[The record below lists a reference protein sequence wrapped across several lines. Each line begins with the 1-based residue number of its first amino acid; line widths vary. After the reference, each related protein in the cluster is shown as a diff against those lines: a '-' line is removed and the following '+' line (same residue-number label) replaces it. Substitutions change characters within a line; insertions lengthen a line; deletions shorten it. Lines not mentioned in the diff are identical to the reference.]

1 MGLQQTLLKVLR
13 GATYSWKGKSPYTSP
28 GGNSTLATS
37 LAFVLV
43 FLVSMWLFTSPSKSP
58 ASGLRIADDAVYTA
72 VVVEERRE
80 VAAEN
85 ARERQAAQ
93 YEGEKAEEAREQAKV
108 AAELQQVEERIKEL
122 GGTSAADGDA
132 DVERKASRK
141 EGPADDSKAESLL
154 PSQAA
159 ESKVEQAHTETE
171 TEESSSADDSDVKGE
186 TPEAGAGSKVEK
198 EEARE
203 SDKDEKDEKEEKE
216 EEAPASRPTSVAPYP
231 LCVEQSDDHI
241 PCLDNEKALRQ
252 LKSTNHY
259 EHRER
264 HCPAVA
270 EVPRCVL
277 PLPDGYKP
285 HITWPES
292 RDQIWYSNVPKPSL
306 ANYKADQNW
315 VKADGDKFLFPGG
328 GTQFKYGATR
338 YIEWVHDVC
347 PELAWG
353 KHVRVVLDMGCGV
366 ASFGAYLDAFDVRV
380 MSVAPKDEHDAQIQF
395 ALERGV
401 SALVGVM
408 GTQRQ
413 PYPANSFDAVHCARC
428 RVPWHI
434 EGGKLLLEL
443 NRLIRPGGYFIW
455 SATPLCLH
463 CSAKEPDDKE
473 IWSAMRK
480 LTKNM
485 CWKRLAK
492 KVHREFGI
500 GVAVWQ
506 KPTDNACYEARPR
519 KTIPP
524 MCPEDNQADAAW
536 YEPMEACL
544 HRVPA
549 IPGAVAWPA
558 EGRNRLVTAPARMAG
573 VVRGLFGKAGPA
585 DFDADTEFWDREAKR
600 YSRHLNMD
608 WTTVRNV
615 MDMDA
620 HYGGFGAGISD
631 KPLWSMNVVP
641 ARNTSEADAAMDTLP
656 IVFERGLLGAYH
668 DWCEAFNTYPRTY
681 DLLHSDRLL
690 GKIMDGNRCDVELV
704 MLEMDR
710 IVRPMGYLIIRD
722 TAPHLPR
729 IEAIAKQLHWEVKK
743 VFRRPSSS
751 VISFQKTMWRPAAA

>member
-1 MGLQQTLLKVLR
+1 MGLQALVKAFR
-13 GATYSWKGKSPYTSP
+13 GATNSWKGKSPYTSP

-37 LAFVLV
+37 LALVLV
-43 FLVSMWLFTSPSKSP
+43 FLVSMWLFTSPAKSP
-58 ASGLRIADDAVYTA
+58 ANGLQRIAEDAVYTA

-80 VAAEN
+80 ESA
-85 ARERQAAQ
+85 ERQAAQ
-93 YEGEKAEEAREQAKV
+93 YEGEKAQEAREQAKV

-122 GGTSAADGDA
+122 GGTDAADGDA
-132 DVERKASRK
+132 DVERKTSRK
-141 EGPADDSKAESLL
+141 EGPADDSKAEPL

-159 ESKVEQAHTETE
+159 ESKVEQAHAETE
-171 TEESSSADDSDVKGE
+171 PDTQESSTAENSDATGE
-186 TPEAGAGSKVEK
+186 TSEAGAAS
-198 EEARE
+198 
-203 SDKDEKDEKEEKE
+203 KE
-216 EEAPASRPTSVAPYP
+216 EEEKAEKAEKAQEEGEEASASRPTSVAPYP
-231 LCVEQSDDHI
+231 LCVEQSDDYI

-252 LKSTNHY
+252 LKSTSHY

-264 HCPAVA
+264 HCPAVD

-443 NRLIRPGGYFIW
+443 NRLIRPGGYFVW

-506 KPTDNACYEARPR
+506 KPLDNECYDARPR

-524 MCPEDNQADAAW
+524 LCPDSNRADAAW
-536 YEPMEACL
+536 YEPMEACM
-544 HRVPA
+544 HRIPA
-549 IPGAVAWPA
+549 AKALTTWPA
-558 EGRNRLVTAPARMAG
+558 EGRNRLVTAPARMAE
-573 VVRGLFGKAGPA
+573 VARGLFGKAGPA
-585 DFDADTEFWDREAKR
+585 DFDADTEFWERETKR

-615 MDMDA
+615 MDMDS

-631 KPLWSMNVVP
+631 KPLWTMNVVP
-641 ARNTSEADAAMDTLP
+641 AGNASEGPDTLP
-656 IVFERGLLGAYH
+656 IVFDRGLLGAYH

-681 DLLHSDRLL
+681 DLLHADRLL
-690 GKIMDGNRCDVELV
+690 GKMMRGSRCDVEAV

-710 IVRPMGYLIIRD
+710 ILRPMGYAIIRD

-743 VFRRPSSS
+743 AFRRPGSS
-751 VISFQKTMWRPAAA
+751 VISFQKTMWRPVAA